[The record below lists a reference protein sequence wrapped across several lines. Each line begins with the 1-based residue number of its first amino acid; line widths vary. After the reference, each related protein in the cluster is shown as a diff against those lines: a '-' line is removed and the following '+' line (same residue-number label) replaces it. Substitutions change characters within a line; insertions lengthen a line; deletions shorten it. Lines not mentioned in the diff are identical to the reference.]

1 MAFGTYK
8 TLGAALQALQ
18 IMETQKAFI
27 EPKPVTLS
35 DYFRSELEL
44 TLREHDVSCSEAAIC
59 ESLLFP
65 LMREALKPY
74 SAVLGIWSHV
84 GLYRG
89 EELLGVPDYIIAK
102 RSPLSLRVMETP
114 HALIM
119 EAKKNDFDAG
129 WGQCLGAM
137 HAVQT
142 LNGEPRR
149 PIYGIVSDGFDW
161 RFGELREQTFA
172 HHPEFFQ
179 LFRLDELLAALNHL
193 FDLCRQQVLSPA
205 SAA

>member
-8 TLGAALQALQ
+8 TLGEALQALQ
-18 IMETQKAFI
+18 IAETQAAFI
-27 EPKPVTLS
+27 EPKPVAVE

-44 TLREHDVSCSEAAIC
+44 TLRDYDVSCSEAAIC

-65 LMREALKPY
+65 LLREALKPY
-74 SAVLGIWSHV
+74 AAVLGLWSHV
-84 GLYRG
+84 SLYRG
-89 EELLGVPDYIIAK
+89 QELLGVPDYIVSK
-102 RSPLSLRVMETP
+102 RSPLSPRVMETP

-129 WGQCLGAM
+129 WGQCLAAM

-149 PIYGIVSDGFDW
+149 VIYGVVSDGFVW
-161 RFGELREQTFA
+161 RFGQLREQTFA
-172 HHPEFFQ
+172 HHPVFYQ
-179 LFRLDELLAALNHL
+179 LSRLDELLAALNHL

>member
-1 MAFGTYK
+1 MALGTYK

-18 IMETQKAFI
+18 ITEAQKAFI
-27 EPKPVTLS
+27 EPKAVAIS

-44 TLREHDVSCSEAAIC
+44 TLRDHDVSCSEAAVC

-65 LMREALKPY
+65 LLRESLKPF
-74 SAVLGIWSHV
+74 SSVLGLWSHV
-84 GLYRG
+84 ALYRG
-89 EELLGVPDYIIAK
+89 EVLLGVPDYIIAK
-102 RSPLSLRVMETP
+102 RSPLSQRVMETP
-114 HALIM
+114 YALIM

-172 HHPEFFQ
+172 HHPVFYQ
-179 LFRLDELLAALNHL
+179 LARLDELLAALNHL
-193 FDLCRQQVLSPA
+193 LDLCRQQLLSPA